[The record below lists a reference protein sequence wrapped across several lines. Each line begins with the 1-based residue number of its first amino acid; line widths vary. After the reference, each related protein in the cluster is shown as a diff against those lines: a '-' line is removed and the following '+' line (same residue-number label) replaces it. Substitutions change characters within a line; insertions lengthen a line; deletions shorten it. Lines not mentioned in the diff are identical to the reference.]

1 MGILTSVG
9 MLLLITAVVAYF
21 CGCINGAIIV
31 SRFFCRDDVREHGSG
46 NAGLTNFYRSYGAQ
60 YALFVIAVD
69 MLKMVLSVVVALA
82 LSSFVGWPLI
92 FKLWAGLFCVIGH
105 MFPVT
110 YKFKGGKGILSS
122 GMLLWLI
129 DWRVAAVAWGVFIAL
144 CVLTRYVSL
153 GSICCSLTVPVTLF
167 VFYPGNWAAILLGS
181 LIAALVVYA
190 HRGNLKRLLNGTE
203 SKFRFHKKGVDS
215 K

>member
-1 MGILTSVG
+1 MGILTSVV
-9 MLLLITAVVAYF
+9 MLFLITAVIAYF

-31 SRFFCRDDVREHGSG
+31 STFFCRDDVRTHGSG

-69 MLKMVLSVVVALA
+69 MLKMVLAVVIASA
-82 LSSFVGWPLI
+82 LSVYTGWPLI
-92 FKLWAGLFCVIGH
+92 FMLWAGLFCVIGH
-105 MFPVT
+105 MVPVT

-129 DWRVAAVAWGVFIAL
+129 DWRVAAVAWGVFLLL

-153 GSICCSLTVPVTLF
+153 GSICCSLTVPVTMF
-167 VFYPGNWAAILLGS
+167 VFYPGNWPAFALGT
-181 LIAALVVYA
+181 LIAALVVFA
-190 HRGNLKRLLNGTE
+190 HRANLKRLLSGTE

>member
-69 MLKMVLSVVVALA
+69 MLKMVLAVVVALA

-153 GSICCSLTVPVTLF
+153 GSVLAATAFGISYVVLHWGDWAVCAIGAATAVFVICRHHQ
-167 VFYPGNWAAILLGS
+167 N
-181 LIAALVVYA
+181 IA
-190 HRGNLKRLLNGTE
+190 RLLKGTE
-203 SKFRFHKKGVDS
+203 SKLSFHKK